1 LHRRKQTTQVTWGTL
16 VNDMSE
22 ETQKGPRP
30 SHARRTYLL
39 DREFQ
44 LKYILLFAGI
54 GAGSILVFG
63 LLAHRVYV
71 SSSAS
76 GLDGGETLLWLTGLG
91 TLGVGVVLGLFGLL
105 FTHRVAGPVHVM
117 SLYVAALAA
126 GRYPRLRPLRRKDEL
141 KRFFDRFSEAVDRIR
156 QREADEA
163 QALESAL
170 AALKDGATTPEAREA
185 LNTLAALHA
194 RKRQAMDTPTGGT
207 FKSVA

>member
-1 LHRRKQTTQVTWGTL
+1 
-16 VNDMSE
+16 MSDDI
-22 ETQKGPRP
+22 QRP
-30 SHARRTYLL
+30 SRPGYTRRTYLL

-44 LKYILLFAGI
+44 LKYILLLAGI
-54 GAGSILVFG
+54 GAVSVGVFG
-63 LLAHRVYV
+63 GLAYQLHL
-71 SSSAS
+71 SAVRA
-76 GLDGGETLLWLTGLG
+76 GVEGGASLLWLTGVGALG
-91 TLGVGVVLGLFGLL
+91 LAVLLGLFGLL

-163 QALESAL
+163 HALESAL
-170 AALKDGATTPEAREA
+170 AALKPVATTPEAREA
-185 LNTLAALHA
+185 LETLSALHA
-194 RKRQAMDTPTGGT
+194 RKRQAVDNPTGST